1 MNILYIGPYNS
12 SRFVS
17 NASIDIIQSLESN
30 EKVSDITIR
39 PCFINGVNN
48 NFSDNAIIQNL
59 SRKPIKSH
67 YDVII
72 QHCPVELLSPTYDNG
87 TKNIAIP
94 LFNRIINCHS
104 IIEKLQE
111 FELVLVDNDAD
122 AHFLNTHSMVKHLK
136 VFDYKNMDPTISKN
150 TNTMNIVLFKDHV
163 KYYTILEDFDEELI
177 TCIVKSFYYAL
188 SQSNDFALVIFIN
201 SNDQSLNNKA
211 SELIKNINN
220 QINYRS
226 NQANVHIMTKQLSL
240 DEICS
245 IHNTCDIFLDLEISN
260 YNSLNKYIVK
270 KYNKP
275 SIILD
280 MVMSDAVPYQSNKS
294 SLIGELIP
302 KPGYSLLIPSMQ
314 NIISNKDKYISEHS
328 HESID
333 EIICQ

>member
-12 SRFVS
+12 SRFIS

-30 EKVSDITIR
+30 DKVSNITIR
-39 PCFINGVNN
+39 PCFINGMNN
-48 NFSDNAIIQNL
+48 HSSDNTIIQNL
-59 SRKPIKSH
+59 SRKPLQSH
-67 YDVII
+67 YDAII
-72 QHCPVELLSPTYDNG
+72 QHCPIELLSPTYNKN

-122 AHFLNTHSMVKHLK
+122 AHFLSTHSMVKNLK
-136 VFDYKNMDPTISKN
+136 VFDYNMDTLISNN
-150 TNTMNIVLFKDHV
+150 TNTMNIVLYKDQV
-163 KYYTILEDFDEELI
+163 KYYAILEDFNEELI
-177 TCIVKSFYYAL
+177 TCIVKSFYYAS
-188 SQSNDFALVIFIN
+188 SQSDNFALAIFIDA
-201 SNDQSLNNKA
+201 NDNSLNSKA
-211 SELIKNINN
+211 SELIKNINV
-220 QINYRS
+220 QVGYRS
-226 NQANVHIMTKQLSL
+226 NQSNINIIAKQFTF
-240 DEICS
+240 DEICT

-280 MVMSDAVPYQSNKS
+280 MVMSDAVPCQSDKS
-294 SLIGELIP
+294 LLIGELMP

-314 NIISNKDKYISEHS
+314 NIISHKDKYINNNT

-333 EIICQ
+333 AIICQ

>member
-12 SRFVS
+12 SRFIT
-17 NASIDIIQSLESN
+17 NASIDIIRSLESN

-39 PCFINGVNN
+39 PCFINGINN
-48 NFSDNAIIQNL
+48 NFGDNAIIQNL
-59 SRKPIKSH
+59 SRKPIKSN

-72 QHCPVELLSPTYDNG
+72 QHCPIELLSPSYDNN

-104 IIEKLQE
+104 MIEKLQE

-136 VFDYKNMDPTISKN
+136 VFDYNMDNLISKN
-150 TNTMNIVLFKDHV
+150 TNTINIVLSKDYV
-163 KYYTILEDFDEELI
+163 KYYTILEDFDAELI

-211 SELIKNINN
+211 SELINSINA

-226 NQANVHIMTKQLSL
+226 NQTNIHIMTKQLSF
-240 DEICS
+240 DEACS
-245 IHNTCDIFLDLEISN
+245 IHNTCDVFLDLEISN
-260 YNSLNKYIVK
+260 YNSLNKYIAK
-270 KYNKP
+270 KYQKP

-280 MVMSDAVPYQSNKS
+280 MVVSDAVPYKSDKS
-294 SLIGELIP
+294 SSIGELIP

-314 NIISNKDKYISEHS
+314 NIISDKNKYINDNT